1 VAPLKKLA
9 GLKRR
14 SRQHSRKQK
23 GGANRRKSARK
34 LAKRHARIAPVRQD
48 WTRQTTTDLTRRFG
62 VIGIEN
68 LNGKGMMANNTL
80 SRSISDLGFYEF
92 RRQLDDKAALAGGVV
107 VVVDRWFPRSQ
118 TCSVCG
124 AHQEKMPLSIRGWTC
139 AQCGAEHDRDVKAAL
154 NIQREALATVSW
166 REVTPVERKALTGV
180 ARPR

>member
-1 VAPLKKLA
+1 
-9 GLKRR
+9 
-14 SRQHSRKQK
+14 
-23 GGANRRKSARK
+23 
-34 LAKRHARIAPVRQD
+34 
-48 WTRQTTTDLTRRFG
+48 
-62 VIGIEN
+62 
-68 LNGKGMMANNTL
+68 MMANDTL

-166 REVTPVERKALTGV
+166 TGSHACGEEGADRSCKTPVKPVSMKQEVSHKIKRHG
-180 ARPR
+180 